1 LKANYKVP
9 SRLDVF
15 GVMKMDEQIVQQIF
29 DELLS
34 SLEPLDTQNAALLQF
49 LKAKGI
55 ATDEELA
62 PFLEQ
67 AGNASNVRWLG
78 ARVRIR
84 SLISSAMKPAEHIEK
99 ESVKSTPK
107 DSEPAAGTSREPS
120 KETAEAKKTEESDV
134 EPKQADADNEKFEK
148 TASKVGH
155 KDDSDRGNENTNS
168 EAEAKK
174 IKAESEGEKE
184 NAA

>member
-1 LKANYKVP
+1 
-9 SRLDVF
+9 
-15 GVMKMDEQIVQQIF
+15 MDEQIVQQIF

-84 SLISSAMKPAEHIEK
+84 SLISSAMKPAEQHA
-99 ESVKSTPK
+99 ESESAKSASENRDKKP
-107 DSEPAAGTSREPS
+107 EPAAESSE
-120 KETAEAKKTEESDV
+120 ETAQATEPEAKVQPDQVNDDNVKREKADPAEKDESTKENKKTN
-134 EPKQADADNEKFEK
+134 A
-148 TASKVGH
+148 
-155 KDDSDRGNENTNS
+155 
-168 EAEAKK
+168 EAETKK
-174 IKAESEGEKE
+174 TKAINEDGKES
-184 NAA
+184 AA

>member
-1 LKANYKVP
+1 
-9 SRLDVF
+9 
-15 GVMKMDEQIVQQIF
+15 MDEQIVQQIF

-78 ARVRIR
+78 ARIRIR
-84 SLISSAMKPAEHIEK
+84 SLISSAMKSAEEHAET
-99 ESVKSTPK
+99 ESAKSAAKSPEPTAET
-107 DSEPAAGTSREPS
+107 SE
-120 KETAEAKKTEESDV
+120 ETAQTTKTGEDNIRPNQTSGE
-134 EPKQADADNEKFEK
+134 NEKFEK
-148 TASKVGH
+148 TVPAVAEKDESNKESK
-155 KDDSDRGNENTNS
+155 NTNS
-168 EAEAKK
+168 EAETKK
-174 IKAESEGEKE
+174 TEAANEDAKE

>member
-1 LKANYKVP
+1 
-9 SRLDVF
+9 
-15 GVMKMDEQIVQQIF
+15 MDEQIVQQIF

-78 ARVRIR
+78 ARIRIR
-84 SLISSAMKPAEHIEK
+84 SLISSAMKPEEQSA
-99 ESVKSTPK
+99 SKS
-107 DSEPAAGTSREPS
+107 DEP
-120 KETAEAKKTEESDV
+120 TAETSEERAEATKTEEANAQPD
-134 EPKQADADNEKFEK
+134 QANGDSVKTERPAHAVAEKDENK
-148 TASKVGH
+148 KES
-155 KDDSDRGNENTNS
+155 RNTNS
-168 EAEAKK
+168 EAETKK
-174 IKAESEGEKE
+174 ANAMNEDGKE

>member
-1 LKANYKVP
+1 
-9 SRLDVF
+9 
-15 GVMKMDEQIVQQIF
+15 MDEQIVQQIF

-34 SLEPLDTQNAALLQF
+34 SLEPLETQNAALLQF

-84 SLISSAMKPAEHIEK
+84 SLISSAMKPAEQPTEN
-99 ESVKSTPK
+99 ESAKSGAKSP
-107 DSEPAAGTSREPS
+107 EPAAEPS
-120 KETAEAKKTEESDV
+120 EETDQDKKPEAKVQPEQATADKEKPKKPAADEQGQNKKESGNTNSVADTKKTEEN
-134 EPKQADADNEKFEK
+134 EDA
-148 TASKVGH
+148 
-155 KDDSDRGNENTNS
+155 
-168 EAEAKK
+168 
-174 IKAESEGEKE
+174 KE
-184 NAA
+184 NVA

>member
-1 LKANYKVP
+1 
-9 SRLDVF
+9 
-15 GVMKMDEQIVQQIF
+15 MDEQIMQQIF

-78 ARVRIR
+78 TRIRIR
-84 SLISSAMKPAEHIEK
+84 SLISSAMKSAEEHAETESSKSAPKSRDKSPAPAAESSEETAQETKTGEANVQPDQATDDSVKPEKAVAEKDENKK
-99 ESVKSTPK
+99 ESK
-107 DSEPAAGTSREPS
+107 
-120 KETAEAKKTEESDV
+120 
-134 EPKQADADNEKFEK
+134 
-148 TASKVGH
+148 
-155 KDDSDRGNENTNS
+155 NTNS
-168 EAEAKK
+168 EAETKK
-174 IKAESEGEKE
+174 TKAANEDGKE

>member
-1 LKANYKVP
+1 
-9 SRLDVF
+9 
-15 GVMKMDEQIVQQIF
+15 MDEQIVQQIF

-84 SLISSAMKPAEHIEK
+84 SLIASAMKPAEDQIET
-99 ESVKSTPK
+99 ESAKSTSKNRDKSP
-107 DSEPAAGTSREPS
+107 EPAAGTSE
-120 KETAEAKKTEESDV
+120 ETAEAKKTESNV
-134 EPKQADADNEKFEK
+134 QSGQASGDNEKSKK
-148 TASKVGH
+148 TVPDVAGQDESK
-155 KDDSDRGNENTNS
+155 KESKNTNS
-168 EAEAKK
+168 EKGTEKT
-174 IKAESEGEKE
+174 KATNQDGKE
-184 NAA
+184 DAA